1 MSGDPEQDA
10 DAEASALFT
19 ESDRLDPMSTRAAR
33 ATLRD
38 KAYLDLRR
46 MLMLGGFQA
55 GTALPVRKLCEEL
68 DAGTMSVRDAVQRL
82 AAEGALEALP
92 NGRLRVPLLGRSEI
106 EELFALRMLIEP
118 HAAARAAEAVNPP
131 AMAAL
136 DGALAALEA
145 FAIPDAVD
153 STQLAANLAF
163 HFAIYRMPCSPQLLQ
178 IIENL
183 WLRFGPLLNAFVA
196 TSDGAQ
202 TYRTEQTVLHRRVV
216 EAIRM
221 RDPEF
226 ARSAMK
232 AIIERSRLAAQEIGV
247 L

>member
-1 MSGDPEQDA
+1 
-10 DAEASALFT
+10 
-19 ESDRLDPMSTRAAR
+19 MSTRAAR

-46 MLMLGGFQA
+46 MLMLGGFPA

-68 DAGTMSVRDAVQRL
+68 DAGTMPVRDAVQRL

-92 NGRLRVPLLGRSEI
+92 NGRLRVPLLGGSEI
-106 EELFALRMLIEP
+106 EELFALRLLIES
-118 HAAARAAEAVNPP
+118 HAAARAAETATPS

-136 DGALAALEA
+136 DAALTALEA
-145 FAIPDAVD
+145 FALPDAVD
-153 STQLAANLAF
+153 SAQLAANLAF
-163 HFAIYRMPCSPQLLQ
+163 HFAIYRMPGSPQLVQ

-183 WLRFGPLLNAFVA
+183 WLRFGPLLNGFMAA
-196 TSDGAQ
+196 SDGAQ
-202 TYRTEQTVLHRRVV
+202 TYRAEQSVLHRRLV

-232 AIIERSRLAAQEIGV
+232 AIIERSRLAAQDIGM